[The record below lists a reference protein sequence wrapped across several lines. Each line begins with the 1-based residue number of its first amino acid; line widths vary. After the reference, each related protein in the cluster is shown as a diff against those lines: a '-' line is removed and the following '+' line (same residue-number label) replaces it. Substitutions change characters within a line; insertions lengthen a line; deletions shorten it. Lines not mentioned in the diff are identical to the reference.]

1 MTPEQHRQNNPGN
14 RLRSLTDAEKWSL
27 LGVEQEAPPAA
38 PPGPYDHSLGVSYMA
53 EVICQLASDAA
64 ADVLRKL
71 PKDFADS
78 VVAALPADR
87 CDNLREILSHHE
99 DAAGS
104 MMAKEYLSIPEGGTI
119 ADAVDILHQMPRHQ
133 KGRVPYVY
141 ALDAERRLRGVMQTK
156 DLVFN
161 SPDTPVADIAASP
174 VISVS
179 HSAPKSDLINIFRD
193 HRFLAVPVV
202 DDNQRLMGVVTA
214 DNMLQAVRDQA
225 DRAIA
230 NIVGTSPEEI
240 KTQSVPRILRLRLPW
255 LSVNIVSGLIC
266 AVISGVFNQSAEVAT
281 ILLLFVPVVLG
292 LAESTGIQGATIV
305 VRNMSAGKMPFKDFQ
320 PLFWRELS
328 VGLLIG
334 LVCALTVG
342 IAAAVWKGN
351 PALAIAIGISVNMA
365 IGVSAVL
372 GLTLPVLFRALRI
385 DPATASGPL
394 VLALC
399 DIQTLLVY
407 FNVANFFLSR

>member
-1 MTPEQHRQNNPGN
+1 MTPEQLDQKQTPPLQG
-14 RLRSLTDAEKWSL
+14 LSDAEKWSL
-27 LGVEQEAPPAA
+27 LNLGGDAPAA
-38 PPGPYDHSLGVSYMA
+38 SPGGLYDQSLGVSYMA
-53 EVICQLASDAA
+53 EVVCQLASDAA
-64 ADVLRKL
+64 ADLLRKL
-71 PKDFADS
+71 PNDFSAA

-87 CDNLREILSHHE
+87 GADLREILSHAE
-99 DAAGS
+99 NTAGAV
-104 MMAKEYLSIPEGGTI
+104 MAKEFLHIPEGGTI
-119 ADAVDILHQMPRHQ
+119 ADAIESLHRMPRHK

-141 ALDAERRLRGVMQTK
+141 ALDASRRLRGVLQTK

-161 SPDTPVADIAASP
+161 SADTRVSEVAASP
-174 VISVS
+174 VVSVR
-179 HSAPKSDLINIFRD
+179 HSAAHEELIRIFQDR
-193 HRFLAVPVV
+193 RFLAVPVV
-202 DDNQRLMGVVTA
+202 DDQERLMGVVTA

-230 NIVGTSPEEI
+230 HIVGTSPEEN
-240 KTQSVPRILRLRLPW
+240 KTQSVRRILRLRLPW

-266 AVISGVFNQSAEVAT
+266 ALISGVFNQSAEVAT
-281 ILLLFVPVVLG
+281 ALLLFVPVVLG

-305 VRNMSAGKMPFKDFQ
+305 VRNMSAGKMPFKDFR

-334 LVCALTVG
+334 LVCALAVG
-342 IAAAVWKGN
+342 LAAALWKGN
-351 PALAIAIGISVNMA
+351 PALGLAIGVSINMA

-372 GLTLPVLFRALRI
+372 GLTLPVVFRAMRI

-407 FNVANFFLSR
+407 FNVANFILSR